1 MSKNK
6 KLLLIDG
13 NSVSFRAFFAMHNV
27 LDKFVNGEG
36 IHTNA
41 LYAFNNML
49 ELILKDEKP
58 THALVAFDAGK
69 TTFRTKMFDEYK
81 GTRAKT
87 PQELMEQLP
96 LIQEMLN
103 YRGIKTYELPDYEA
117 DDIIGTMSHK
127 AELDGMDVTII
138 TGDRDL
144 TQLAT
149 DKVTVK
155 VNVKGVTETESYTPE
170 HVQEK

>member
-1 MSKNK
+1 MSNNK

-27 LDKFVNGEG
+27 LDKFVSGDG

-49 ELILKDEKP
+49 EIILKEEQP

-69 TTFRTKMFDEYK
+69 TTFRTKMFSEYK
-81 GTRAKT
+81 GGRAKT
-87 PQELMEQLP
+87 PPELMEQLP

-103 YRGIKTYELPDYEA
+103 LRGIKTYELKDYEA
-117 DDIIGTMSHK
+117 DDIIGTMSRK
-127 AELDGMDVTII
+127 GESEGMDTTII

-144 TQLAT
+144 T
-149 DKVTVK
+149 
-155 VNVKGVTETESYTPE
+155 
-170 HVQEK
+170 

>member
-41 LYAFNNML
+41 LYAFN
-49 ELILKDEKP
+49 
-58 THALVAFDAGK
+58 
-69 TTFRTKMFDEYK
+69 KMFDEYK

-155 VNVKGVTETESYTPE
+155 VN
-170 HVQEK
+170 